1 MSRRPGAVLAVVAP
15 LLLLLTGCVRPV
27 VLDSEVL
34 ACREGDEGTP
44 ANGVILLAQ
53 SVPTASYVPCLE
65 VIPLGWDVSGL
76 EASDEDAHFWLDS
89 NRDGARAVEIRLDE
103 RCDTAGATQ
112 IPSDR
117 EAMERWERVT
127 QVTPEYVGTR
137 FYVFDGG
144 CISVLFRLSGEN
156 RAEPLGF
163 ATQGI
168 GAVPRDAVRAAV
180 REQTDDR
187 LELDPPADGDR

>member
-1 MSRRPGAVLAVVAP
+1 VRRRPGLLLAAS
-15 LLLLLTGCVRPV
+15 LLLLLAGCVRPV
-27 VLDSEVL
+27 VLDSEVV
-34 ACREGDEGTP
+34 ACHQGEDGNP
-44 ANGVILLAQ
+44 ANGVVLLAQ
-53 SVPTASYVPCLE
+53 SVPTATWVPCLE

-76 EASDEDAHFWLDS
+76 EATDEEGRFWLDS
-89 NRDGARAVEIRLDE
+89 NRDGVRAVEIRLDE
-103 RCDTAGATQ
+103 RCDTTGATE

-117 EAMERWERVT
+117 EGMQRWERVV

-144 CISVLFRLSGEN
+144 CISVLFRLAGEN

-163 ATQGI
+163 ATSGL

-180 REQTDDR
+180 DEQTDGR
-187 LELDPPADGDR
+187 LELDPDQDGDR

>member
-1 MSRRPGAVLAVVAP
+1 MNRRPAALLALLVA
-15 LLLLLTGCVRPV
+15 LLLAGCGRPV
-27 VLDSEVL
+27 VLGSEVV
-34 ACREGDEGTP
+34 ACREGDEDTP

-53 SVPTASYVPCLE
+53 SVPSATWVPCLE

-76 EASDEDAHFWLDS
+76 EVTDEDARFWLDS
-89 NRDGARAVEIRLDE
+89 NRDGTRAVEIRLDAS
-103 RCDTAGATQ
+103 CDTGGATR

-117 EAMERWERVT
+117 DGMERWERVE
-127 QVTPEYVGTR
+127 QVTPEYEGTR
-137 FYVFDGG
+137 FYVFEGG
-144 CISVLFRLSGEN
+144 CISLVFRLSGEN

-180 REQTDDR
+180 REQTEGR
-187 LELDPPADGDR
+187 LELDP